1 MIQRQDSLRDKLHQQ
16 VRLKYVRQ
24 KKIDEAI
31 VPALQSRFNLH
42 TQMRNSRRH
51 SNIFHSFPCKT
62 DYFKTSFFFLVIKL
76 VLGSHSSGSDIIFC
90 NALFKLIWPAK
101 RNIYN

>member
-16 VRLKYVRQ
+16 VRLKYVHQ

-51 SNIFHSFPCKT
+51 SNIFHSFPCRT
-62 DYFKTSFFFLVIKL
+62 DYFKTSFLSLSLNLFWVVIAVVVIL
-76 VLGSHSSGSDIIFC
+76 YFAMHYL
-90 NALFKLIWPAK
+90 N
-101 RNIYN
+101 